1 MKRTPIRLLS
11 GAIMLMVACGDSATT
26 SSTDG
31 GGSPSED
38 TSTDATSSVAQ
49 ASDTLTPD
57 SGTEST
63 NDTSNEQPQSSDSE
77 SSGPD
82 TGADDAGAASTVTG
96 CVTRPLVTPTEG
108 FFSDVSASSGIQ
120 SGTWDPNP
128 AVSIPINDH
137 SRLGFVDLD
146 GDGFDDI
153 VTHSLFPNPQ
163 AGIPFEH
170 IIFRNLGDGTFE
182 DFSDASGLRDVQAGF
197 FAFGDIDNDGD
208 QDCFAGHDAQLP
220 GSENQ
225 LLLND
230 GSGHFSVVGNTGL
243 ETSWTIAANAVFAD
257 FDGDAN
263 LDLFLGYGHTSFAAP
278 DKLYWGNG
286 DGTFTIGTQ
295 ALINGPGHPTNG
307 SVACDY
313 DADGDLD
320 IFVSTYGVSHELGAN
335 ILWENNGDK
344 TFSNVAVT
352 RGFASLAVGNFWLG
366 LADTAEPGKAPG
378 SYVGSNGFGIDCGDV
393 NSDGWMDI
401 FLTTISHP
409 VSSDYTRKWSDPTQ
423 VLINQGPEG
432 GFAFINE
439 SVSRGVPFNEG
450 DVDGGLADFD
460 NDGRLDLSISRD
472 KKYEKNYEGLD
483 QKAWFGL
490 MHQGPDGSFTSLGPT
505 SGINDLDGA
514 IDASLTEC
522 ASEADCVEPAE
533 SCLKDRCRTPC
544 SSDADCPSAD
554 EMCHSGG
561 FCKLLLNMK
570 NAQNHA
576 WSDIDH
582 DGDVDILVGGRDTG
596 GGRPNF
602 LFRNDL
608 GHQNRWLALRLIGDG
623 INVNRDAIGARAQLV
638 YPEDN
643 RRVTREVRS
652 SRGMHNSLDTRVL
665 HIGLGDSSCSYSL
678 QVTWPDGTSVSLS
691 PESFP
696 EETYLTLTYPD
707 VLSF

>member
-1 MKRTPIRLLS
+1 MRVLRVGLFSACITLL
-11 GAIMLMVACGDSATT
+11 VACGVETTPDEGQPTEDAQPSAA
-26 SSTDG
+26 TDAAG
-31 GGSPSED
+31 AGTGAADTASVEGDVVPANTPDAAQED
-38 TSTDATSSVAQ
+38 TEGPADTPPSADTD
-49 ASDTLTPD
+49 DEPR
-57 SGTEST
+57 
-63 NDTSNEQPQSSDSE
+63 P
-77 SSGPD
+77 
-82 TGADDAGAASTVTG
+82 GATG
-96 CVTRPLVTPTEG
+96 CVTRPSIAPTEG
-108 FFSDVSASSGIQ
+108 FFVDVSVASGIQ
-120 SGTWDPNP
+120 EGTWEPNP
-128 AVSIPINDH
+128 TVSIPINDH

-182 DFSDASGLRDVQAGF
+182 DFSDASGLRDIQAGF
-197 FAFGDIDNDGD
+197 FAFGDVDNDGD

-220 GSENQ
+220 GSQNQ

-230 GSGHFSVVGNTGL
+230 GSGHFSLIGTTGL
-243 ETSWTIAANAVFAD
+243 ESSWTIAANAVFAD
-257 FDGDAN
+257 FNGDAN

-278 DKLYWGNG
+278 DQLYWGNG
-286 DGTFTIGTQ
+286 DGTFTVGTQ
-295 ALINGPGHPTNG
+295 ALVNGPGHPTNG

-335 ILWENNGDK
+335 ILWENNGDS
-344 TFSNVAVT
+344 TFSNVAVA
-352 RGFASLAVGNFWLG
+352 RGFASLPGGNFWLD
-366 LADTAEPGKAPG
+366 LADTPEPNKGPG
-378 SYVGSNGFGIDCGDV
+378 SYVGSNGFGLDCGDI
-393 NSDGWMDI
+393 NNDGWMDI
-401 FLTTISHP
+401 FITTISHP
-409 VSSDYTRKWSDPTQ
+409 VASDYTRKWSDPTQ

-432 GFAFINE
+432 SFAFVNE
-439 SVSRGVPFNEG
+439 SITRGLPFNEG

-472 KKYEKNYEGLD
+472 KKYEKSYEGLD

-490 MHQGPDGSFTSLGPT
+490 MHQQPDGSFASLGPV
-505 SGINDLDGA
+505 SGINDLEGV

-522 ASEADCVEPAE
+522 TSEADCPEASE
-533 SCLKDRCRTPC
+533 SCLKDRCRTAC
-544 SSDADCPSAD
+544 SSNADCPTPD

-576 WSDIDH
+576 WADIDH
-582 DGDVDILVGGRDTG
+582 DGDVDLLVGGRDTG

-608 GHQNRWLALRLIGDG
+608 GHQNRWLAVRLVGDG
-623 INVNRDAIGARAQLV
+623 VAVNRDAIGARIQLV
-638 YPEDN
+638 FEADG

-665 HIGLGDSSCSYSL
+665 HFGLGDSDCAYSM
-678 QVTWPDGTSVSLS
+678 QVTWPDGTSASFS
-691 PESFP
+691 PETFP
-696 EETYLTLTYPD
+696 EETYLTLTYPGD
-707 VLSF
+707 LSF